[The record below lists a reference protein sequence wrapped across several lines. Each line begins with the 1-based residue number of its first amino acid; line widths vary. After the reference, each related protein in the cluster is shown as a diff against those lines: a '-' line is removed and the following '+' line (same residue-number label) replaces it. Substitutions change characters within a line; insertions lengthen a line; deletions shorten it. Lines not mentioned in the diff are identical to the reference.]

1 MKSYVILFFVLIVSN
16 AYAMENDENR
26 SAGKVQHQTY
36 EQLAAKNRELEEEL
50 EKVKNETKRQE
61 KILVERLSKL
71 QMLLTQLS
79 TKAADAARTN
89 NNN

>member
-1 MKSYVILFFVLIVSN
+1 MILFFVLIVSN